1 MRMKRC
7 PELKP
12 NRFDALVVAAV
23 VLLAAALGVR
33 PFLTAQET
41 ALEVVVSIDGQE
53 VARAALADYDGGVYE
68 SRGYTL
74 RVAAADGRLTVEES
88 DCPNQ
93 DCVHTGAIARGG
105 QSIVCLPARFAVT
118 IQGAADGY
126 DLIAG

>member
-53 VARAALADYDGGVYE
+53 VARAAFADYDGGVYE

-93 DCVHTGAIARGG
+93 DCVHTGAIARAG

-118 IQGAADGY
+118 LQGAADGY